1 MLFQRNFLS
10 LALAAGVLGL
20 ASCNKGAGDFAK
32 TKSGIEYKV
41 FKNEGGKYDSRE
53 VNADGDATY
62 KDRIGKIMALHVEY
76 RTGKDSVLF
85 NSRKQQL
92 GFPVRVP
99 LDTVRKVQKGGL
111 EEALSLLQPGDSA
124 VFRFNVDTIF
134 AKSFRQP
141 VPPFM
146 REKGTAPDPNKP
158 GDKPKNP
165 SFMTM
170 FVKVDKIQTR
180 DEAMVDVQK
189 MQGEQQKKMEAHAAE
204 QLKKDDVV
212 LQDYI
217 KKNNLKAQKDAS
229 GVYYVITQP
238 GAGVKP
244 KAGQI
249 VSVKYK
255 GTLLDGKEFDSSEKA
270 PNNGKP
276 IEFPIG
282 VGQVI
287 PGWDKAIPLL
297 NKGSKATILI
307 PSSLAYG
314 QRGAGA
320 DIPADAVL
328 RFDVELVDVKNAP
341 PQPAGPSQADIQ
353 RQIEQMQQQQQQG
366 R

>member
-1 MLFQRNFLS
+1 MLLQRNFLS

-20 ASCNKGAGDFAK
+20 ASCNKGGDFSK

-41 FKNEGGKYDSRE
+41 FKGTNGKYDDRE
-53 VNADGDATY
+53 VSAEGDPTY
-62 KDRIGKIMALHVEY
+62 KDRVGKIMALHVEY
-76 RTGKDSVLF
+76 RTAKDSILF
-85 NSRKQQL
+85 NSRKQQM

-99 LDTVRKVQKGGL
+99 LDSVRKEQRGGL
-111 EEALSLLQPGDSA
+111 EEAISLLQPGDSA

-146 REKGTAPDPNKP
+146 KKAGNT
-158 GDKPKNP
+158 
-165 SFMTM
+165 MTM
-170 FVKVDKIQTR
+170 YVKVDKVQTR
-180 DEAMVDVQK
+180 DEAMADVQK
-189 MQGEQQKKMEAHAAE
+189 MQVEQQQKMQAYAE
-204 QLKKDDVV
+204 TQLKKDDVT

-217 KKNNLKAQKDAS
+217 KKNSLNAQKDAS
-229 GVYYVITQP
+229 GVYVAVTQP
-238 GAGVKP
+238 GTGPKP
-244 KAGQI
+244 KQGQV
-249 VSVKYK
+249 VSVQYK
-255 GTLLDGKEFDSSEKA
+255 GTLLDGKEFDSSAKG
-270 PNNGKP
+270 NQGKP

-297 NKGSKATILI
+297 NKGSKAVLLI

-320 DIPADAVL
+320 NIPADAIL

-341 PQPAGPSQADIQ
+341 AAPAGQPNAADIQ
-353 RQIEQMQQQQQQG
+353 RQLEEMQRQQQG
-366 R
+366 K

>member
-1 MLFQRNFLS
+1 MLLQRNFLR
-10 LALAAGVLGL
+10 LALAAGVLGF
-20 ASCNKGAGDFAK
+20 ASCNKGGDFSK

-41 FKNEGGKYDSRE
+41 FKGTTGKYDARE
-53 VNADGDATY
+53 VSAEGDPTY
-62 KDRIGKIMALHVEY
+62 KDRVGKIMALHVEY
-76 RTGKDSVLF
+76 RTAKDSVLF

-99 LDTVRKVQKGGL
+99 LDSVRKEQKGGL
-111 EEALSLLQPGDSA
+111 EEAISLLQPGDSA

-146 REKGTAPDPNKP
+146 KKAGNT
-158 GDKPKNP
+158 
-165 SFMTM
+165 MTM
-170 FVKVDKIQTR
+170 YVKVDKVQSR
-180 DEAMVDVQK
+180 EEAMADVQK
-189 MQGEQQKKMEAHAAE
+189 MQVEQQQKRMAYDEQ
-204 QLKKDDVV
+204 QLKKDDVA

-217 KKNNLKAQKDAS
+217 KKNNLQAQKDAS
-229 GVYYVITQP
+229 GVYVAVTQP
-238 GAGVKP
+238 SAGPKP
-244 KAGQI
+244 KPGQI
-249 VSVKYK
+249 VAVKFK
-255 GTLLDGKEFDSSEKA
+255 GTLLNGKEFDSSEKA

-297 NKGSKATILI
+297 NKGSKAVLLI

-320 DIPADAVL
+320 DIPADAIL

-341 PQPAGPSQADIQ
+341 PAPAGGQPNAADIQ
-353 RQIEQMQQQQQQG
+353 RQLEEMQRQQQG
-366 R
+366 K

>member
-20 ASCNKGAGDFAK
+20 ASCNKGGGDFAK

-41 FKNEGGKYDSRE
+41 FKNEGGKYNSRDI
-53 VNADGDATY
+53 NADGDATY

-99 LDTVRKVQKGGL
+99 LDSVRKAQKGGL
-111 EEALSLLQPGDSA
+111 EEAISLLQPGDSA

-146 REKGTAPDPNKP
+146 QKAGKT
-158 GDKPKNP
+158 
-165 SFMTM
+165 MTM
-170 FVKVDKIQTR
+170 FVKVDKIQSR
-180 DEAMVDVQK
+180 DEAMADVQK
-189 MQGEQQKKMEAHAAE
+189 MQVEQQQKMQVYAKQ

-217 KKNNLKAQKDAS
+217 KKNNLNAQKDTS
-229 GVYYVITQP
+229 GVYYVVTQAGT
-238 GAGVKP
+238 GAKP

-249 VSVKYK
+249 VSVQYK
-255 GTLLDGKEFDSSEKA
+255 GTLLDGKEFDSSAKG
-270 PNNGKP
+270 NGGKP

-320 DIPADAVL
+320 NIPADAVL

-353 RQIEQMQQQQQQG
+353 RQIEQMQQQQQQQG

>member
-1 MLFQRNFLS
+1 MLLQRNLLS

-20 ASCNKGAGDFAK
+20 ASCNKGGDFSK

-41 FKNEGGKYDSRE
+41 FKGTNGKYDDRE
-53 VNADGDATY
+53 VSAEGDPTY
-62 KDRIGKIMALHVEY
+62 KDRVGKIMALHVEY
-76 RTGKDSVLF
+76 RTAKDSILF
-85 NSRKQQL
+85 NSRKQQM

-99 LDTVRKVQKGGL
+99 LDSVRKEQRGGL
-111 EEALSLLQPGDSA
+111 EEAISLLQPGDSA

-146 REKGTAPDPNKP
+146 KKAGNT
-158 GDKPKNP
+158 
-165 SFMTM
+165 MTM
-170 FVKVDKIQTR
+170 YVKVDKVQTR
-180 DEAMVDVQK
+180 DEAMADVQK
-189 MQGEQQKKMEAHAAE
+189 MQVEQQQKMQAYAE
-204 QLKKDDVV
+204 TQLKKDDVT

-217 KKNNLKAQKDAS
+217 KKNNLSAQKDAS
-229 GVYYVITQP
+229 GVYVAVTQP
-238 GAGVKP
+238 GTGPKP
-244 KAGQI
+244 KQGQL
-249 VSVKYK
+249 VSVQYK
-255 GTLLDGKEFDSSEKA
+255 GTLLDGKEFDSSAKG
-270 PNNGKP
+270 NQGKP

-297 NKGSKATILI
+297 NKGSKAVLLI

-320 DIPADAVL
+320 NIPADAIL

-341 PQPAGPSQADIQ
+341 AAPAGQPNPADIQ
-353 RQIEQMQQQQQQG
+353 RQIEEMQRQQQG
-366 R
+366 K

>member
-20 ASCNKGAGDFAK
+20 ASCNKGAGDFGK

-41 FKNEGGKYDSRE
+41 FKNEGGKYDSRDI
-53 VNADGDATY
+53 NADGDATY

-85 NSRKQQL
+85 NSRKQQM

-99 LDTVRKVQKGGL
+99 LDTVRKVQRGGL
-111 EEALSLLQPGDSA
+111 EEAISLLQPGDSA

-146 REKGTAPDPNKP
+146 QKAGKT
-158 GDKPKNP
+158 
-165 SFMTM
+165 MTM

-180 DEAMVDVQK
+180 DEAMADVQK
-189 MQGEQQKKMEAHAAE
+189 MQGEQQKKMEAYAE
-204 QLKKDDVV
+204 QQLKKDDVV

-229 GVYYVITQP
+229 GVYYVVTQP
-238 GAGVKP
+238 GSGVKP
-244 KAGQI
+244 KQGQI

-255 GTLLDGKEFDSSEKA
+255 GTLLDGKVFDTSEKA

-353 RQIEQMQQQQQQG
+353 RQIEQMQQQQQQQG